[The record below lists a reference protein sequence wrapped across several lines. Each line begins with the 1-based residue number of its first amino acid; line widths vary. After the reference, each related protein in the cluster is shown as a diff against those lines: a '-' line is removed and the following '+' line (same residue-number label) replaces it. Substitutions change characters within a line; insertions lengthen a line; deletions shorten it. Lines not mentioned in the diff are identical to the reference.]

1 MWFFFLYENIIS
13 KILYNAIFT
22 NAFPIYYKSINNFPV
37 FLEVLYKHKMRW
49 FVEREQQIR
58 NTHTNRPFCYLN
70 KDSSW
75 AVAFS
80 FPILFLLTSSLPQE
94 TTKSLK
100 HTYTHNHSFPAH
112 SFHLSWV
119 SSAVIVASSM
129 GPRHPPHTHTPISS
143 LSFSITAPAGSFAL
157 AGTVPASRDPA
168 PSLWAVDS
176 SQLFKSH
183 LKSFPLGFILRS
195 ALHAKCFGT
204 VCIKGVIGTNGTHK
218 SIVLH
223 LYDFR

>member
-1 MWFFFLYENIIS
+1 MVFFLYENIIS

-75 AVAFS
+75 VVAFS

-129 GPRHPPHTHTPISS
+129 GPRHPPHTHTHPNLLALFLHYSPSWKFCSCWHCTSFQGPCS
-143 LSFSITAPAGSFAL
+143 LPLSCWFITALQISP
-157 AGTVPASRDPA
+157 
-168 PSLWAVDS
+168 
-176 SQLFKSH
+176 
-183 LKSFPLGFILRS
+183 
-195 ALHAKCFGT
+195 
-204 VCIKGVIGTNGTHK
+204 
-218 SIVLH
+218 
-223 LYDFR
+223 